1 MDTEAINTWGVC
13 LSVKTARWRWQ
24 GDTSWSREP
33 AQRGGHNAGLLRA
46 ESGQEGQDP
55 ERQRCGQHLPPARD
69 RPQIS
74 SSLLG
79 PGRETG
85 PRSDLTPPSRH
96 VALPPRSP
104 QGAAHRPP
112 PHRRQVPG
120 RTGPAVDGQQASAA
134 APAPAAPRGR
144 WPRPCRDSPASSS
157 RRSGLGLA
165 LVHAHSR
172 CSSSRTCTSFN
183 FAFFLKYSTLAT
195 CRDSGAPWTSGT
207 RAWGRGRPRPLTP
220 SVGKAGAPVR
230 KR

>member
-1 MDTEAINTWGVC
+1 MSGPKGGCGVDTEAINTWGVC

-112 PHRRQVPG
+112 PTAG
-120 RTGPAVDGQQASAA
+120 RSRAAQAPQSTANRPQLQPPPLLPPEAAGRGPAGTHPPPPRGARGSGWRWCTHTPGAPPA
-134 APAPAAPRGR
+134 APAPLST
-144 WPRPCRDSPASSS
+144 SPSS
-157 RRSGLGLA
+157 
-165 LVHAHSR
+165 
-172 CSSSRTCTSFN
+172 
-183 FAFFLKYSTLAT
+183 
-195 CRDSGAPWTSGT
+195 
-207 RAWGRGRPRPLTP
+207 
-220 SVGKAGAPVR
+220 
-230 KR
+230 